1 MRDERPLS
9 DNEAH
14 DRLVAARE
22 ALGDA
27 PGATMRANTALE
39 AARRALVILQLG
51 LVAASE
57 ANSDQV
63 EGIIRDG
70 PSDESASSP
79 RTDIV

>member
-1 MRDERPLS
+1 MRDEKALS

-14 DRLVAARE
+14 SRLVAARE

-27 PGATMRANTALE
+27 PGATKRANTALE
-39 AARRALVILQLG
+39 AARRAMTILQLG

-70 PSDESASSP
+70 LEDESASS
-79 RTDIV
+79 RRSGTE